1 MNKPFPRFFGLL
13 PVVIA
18 IIAAAFWW
26 QGQQVET
33 TFTGLAF
40 GNGRLE
46 ATEIDV
52 ATKLQGRVAQ
62 IAVNEGD
69 MVEEGQV
76 VARMDTQVLNAQL
89 REAEAQKLKM
99 EQEKNVAEA
108 VIAQRESEYTFA
120 QQVLKRTQKLAD
132 AGVTD
137 QNQLD
142 HDRAAERAAKAIWTA
157 AKAQAV
163 SAEAAIESA
172 KATIE
177 RIQADINDSILKSPR
192 YGRVQ
197 YRLAEPGEV
206 LAAGGKILTLVD
218 ITDVYMTFYLPTKD
232 AGKLAIG
239 AEARIVLDA
248 IPDRA
253 IPAKISFVSPTA
265 QFTPKEVETKNER
278 EKLMFRVKVKIDPVL
293 LRQNADRV
301 KTGLPGMAYVKVDL
315 ATEWPASLRGNVS
328 VTSTNSPP

>member
-1 MNKPFPRFFGLL
+1 MNKPLPRFLGFLL
-13 PVVIA
+13 IPLVVIA
-18 IIAAAFWW
+18 SALWW
-26 QGQQVET
+26 RDHQVEST
-33 TFTGLAF
+33 RTGLAS

-62 IAVNEGD
+62 ILADEGD
-69 MVEEGQV
+69 MVEAGQII
-76 VARMDTQVLNAQL
+76 ARMDTLVLEAQL
-89 REAEAQKLKM
+89 REAQAQKRKAC
-99 EQEKNVAEA
+99 QEKNVADA

-137 QNQLD
+137 LNQLD
-142 HDRAAERAAKAIWTA
+142 HDQAAERAAKAVWIA
-157 AKAQAV
+157 SKAQAT
-163 SAEAAIESA
+163 SAQAAIESA
-172 KATIE
+172 QATIE
-177 RIQADINDSILKSPR
+177 RIQADINDCILKSPR

-206 LAAGGKILTLVD
+206 LSAGGKVLTLVD
-218 ITDVYMTFYLPTKD
+218 ITDVYMTFYLPTIE

-239 AEARIVLDA
+239 GDARIVLDVL
-248 IPDRA
+248 PDRA

-278 EKLMFRVKVKIDPVL
+278 EKLMFRVKVKIDPAL
-293 LRQNADRV
+293 LLANADRV
-301 KTGLPGMAYVKVDL
+301 KTGLPGMAYVKTDPL
-315 ATEWPASLRGNVS
+315 AEWPASLRGNIS
-328 VTSTNSPP
+328 VTATNSPP